1 MYRETV
7 PTFARFGRLRA
18 AVLPFALLSIGLAYA
33 PAWKDPSKHIE
44 RFIQTG
50 SGVKLEVLDWGG
62 RGQPVLLLAGHGD
75 TGHIFD
81 DFAPDLTSSFHVLA
95 ITRRGFGASSQPK
108 QGYDL
113 TTMVRDI
120 ARVSDALHLKQ
131 VDLVAHSIAGD
142 EVTRFA
148 LTYPDRVRKLVYLE
162 AAYDR
167 VDEQRLESKFPKI
180 PPAPSEDRESG
191 SPAAIRALIAR
202 TEILM
207 PEAEIRATRIFGAN
221 GQLVRPVTPE
231 PILHAVAAMVD
242 HPNYRSISAP
252 ILAIYAVYETPG
264 TAHCSVQHRRSGDS
278 TGTRP
283 SLRDVAAICKKPTSL
298 SSKERAS
305 SPYS

>member
-1 MYRETV
+1 
-7 PTFARFGRLRA
+7 
-18 AVLPFALLSIGLAYA
+18 
-33 PAWKDPSKHIE
+33 
-44 RFIQTG
+44 
-50 SGVKLEVLDWGG
+50 
-62 RGQPVLLLAGHGD
+62 
-75 TGHIFD
+75 
-81 DFAPDLTSSFHVLA
+81 
-95 ITRRGFGASSQPK
+95 
-108 QGYDL
+108 
-113 TTMVRDI
+113 MVRDI
-120 ARVSDALHLKQ
+120 ARVSDALHLKR

-207 PEAEIRATRIFGAN
+207 PEAEIRATRIFGPN

-252 ILAIYAVYETPG
+252 ILAIYAVYETPEQLIARYNIADPK
-264 TAHCSVQHRRSGDS
+264 TRQALDQVFAMWQPFAKSQRALLRKSVPQARIVEIEGGNHYIFISNREE
-278 TGTRP
+278 
-283 SLRDVAAICKKPTSL
+283 VAT
-298 SSKERAS
+298 EVRAFLQN
-305 SPYS
+305 P